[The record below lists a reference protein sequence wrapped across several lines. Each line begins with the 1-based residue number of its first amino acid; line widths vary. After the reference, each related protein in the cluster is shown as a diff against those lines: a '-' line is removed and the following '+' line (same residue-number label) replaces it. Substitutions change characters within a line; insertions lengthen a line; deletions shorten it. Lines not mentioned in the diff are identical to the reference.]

1 MDHQNKKPIW
11 RRLRWPAYVVLFLPV
26 LVGALFFNEPGP
38 VETKVQAELVP
49 VAEKESA
56 PAETPAQIAAMVP
69 EPEAVALREVRQGS
83 FAGKPFFNQLMDE
96 GLSGTE
102 IQNIIEVLTPVFNF
116 RKARPRHKW
125 HLGLRDGRADSFT
138 LEVSPTEIYDIEYLA
153 DAPVLKKR
161 DIDTYTRQE
170 VIRGEISGS
179 LFQSLNHVPQSTR
192 LGLKL
197 ADVFA
202 WDIDFNR
209 DPQNGDQFEIL
220 VEAQYIRTGDGT
232 VLHDYGDIL
241 AARYHAR
248 RSTYQAVLFEPKGG
262 ERGYYSEKGKS
273 LIRDVLRSPLKVQ
286 IVTSRFQRSRF
297 HPILKRNK
305 PHNGVDYRATK
316 GTPVMAVASGKVIR
330 SGRYGGAGR
339 MVEIQHKDHMLTH
352 YLHLSKI
359 PSGIRVGTRVRQG
372 QVIGYVG
379 KSGYATA
386 YHLHFGMK
394 IRGKFVDPL
403 RQKFQPGTPI
413 AKSEMGRFKAR
424 IDELMAHF
432 DPEASVHQVLGLAPV
447 LLETAPQRSILS
459 TGN

>member
-1 MDHQNKKPIW
+1 MNTKNRKPIW
-11 RRLRWPAYVVLFLPV
+11 RRLRWPAYVVLLLPILIGIMWIKPSEKTAKPDIEIEEV
-26 LVGALFFNEPGP
+26 PEVVSEVPEAP
-38 VETKVQAELVP
+38 VEVASLEPQP
-49 VAEKESA
+49 VE
-56 PAETPAQIAAMVP
+56 
-69 EPEAVALREVRQGS
+69 EPSREVRTGS
-83 FAGKPFFNQLMDE
+83 FEGKPFFNQLMDE
-96 GLSGTE
+96 GISGTE
-102 IQNIIEVLTPVFNF
+102 IQNIIQVLTPVFNF
-116 RKARPRHKW
+116 RKARPQHRW
-125 HLGLRDGRADSFT
+125 QLGLRDGRADSFT
-138 LEVSPTEIYDIEYLA
+138 LEVSPTEIYDIDYLA
-153 DAPVLKKR
+153 GSPKLKKR
-161 DIDTYTRQE
+161 DVDTYTVKE
-170 VIRGEISGS
+170 VIRGEINGS
-179 LFQSLNHVPQSTR
+179 LFLSLNHVPQSTR

-209 DPQNGDQFEIL
+209 DPQNGDRFEIL
-220 VEAQYIRTGDGT
+220 VEVQYIRTDEGAT
-232 VLHDYGDIL
+232 LHDYGDIL

-248 RSTYQAVLFEPKGG
+248 KDTYQAVLFDPKGG

-305 PHNGVDYRATK
+305 PHNGVDYRASK
-316 GTPVMAVASGKVIR
+316 GTPVMAVAHGRVIR
-330 SGRYGGAGR
+330 AGRYGGAGR

-359 PSGIRVGTRVRQG
+359 PRGIRVGTRVKQG

-403 RQKFQPGTPI
+403 RQKFQPGSPI
-413 AKSEMGRFKAR
+413 AKSDMNRFKAR

-432 DPEASVHQVLGLAPV
+432 DPEVSNLQVLGLAPV
-447 LLETAPQRSILS
+447 LLETPTQRSILS
-459 TGN
+459 RNN